1 MNDDWKL
8 IDTSP
13 KEGEGQ
19 FLVWGPEMIV
29 LCEALYENPHNKP
42 GDVAL
47 VRYHDYHDSMR
58 PGSGNLF
65 VEHSVYY
72 HSEVKG
78 ATHWAPVRKSSTL
91 VKTNE

>member
-19 FLVWGPEMIV
+19 FLVWGPSMTV
-29 LCEALYENPHNKP
+29 FCEDLYSKPHNET

-47 VRYHDYHDSMR
+47 VRYLEDPPRKGCGH
-58 PGSGNLF
+58 LW

-72 HSEVKG
+72 HSVVQG
-78 ATHWAPVRKSSTL
+78 ATHWMPVPKVSITS
-91 VKTNE
+91 EEQ